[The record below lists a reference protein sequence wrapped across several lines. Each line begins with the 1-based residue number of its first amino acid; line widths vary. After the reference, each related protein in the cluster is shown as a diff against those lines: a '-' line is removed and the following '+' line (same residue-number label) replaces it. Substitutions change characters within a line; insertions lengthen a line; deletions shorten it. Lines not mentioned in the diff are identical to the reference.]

1 MTESSMKTV
10 RLDLTGLSCPL
21 PVLRARKAVT
31 DLAAGDVLE
40 VLATD
45 RDAPKDFETFCE
57 AAGHRLVS
65 CTEHDGVFTIVVR
78 LGG

>member
-1 MTESSMKTV
+1 MSTV
-10 RLDLTGLSCPL
+10 KLDLTGLSCPL
-21 PVLRARKAVT
+21 PVLRARK
-31 DLAAGDVLE
+31 AAGDVLE

-57 AAGHRLVS
+57 AAGHALVS
-65 CTEHDGVFTIVVR
+65 CTDDGGVFTIVVR

>member
-1 MTESSMKTV
+1 MSTV
-10 RLDLTGLSCPL
+10 KLDLTGLSCPL
-21 PVLRARKAVT
+21 PVLRARKAAA
-31 DLAAGDVLE
+31 DLAPGQVLE

-57 AAGHRLVS
+57 AAGHALVS
-65 CTEHDGVFTIVVR
+65 CTEDGGVFTIVVR